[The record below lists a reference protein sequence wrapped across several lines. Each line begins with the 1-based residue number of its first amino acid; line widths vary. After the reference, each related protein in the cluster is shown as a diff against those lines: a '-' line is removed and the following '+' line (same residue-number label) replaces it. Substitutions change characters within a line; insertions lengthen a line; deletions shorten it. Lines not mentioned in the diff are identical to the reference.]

1 MKVKITSYFTA
12 GILAV
17 ASMLTACD
25 RIEAEERLEYVEP
38 TEAQRTVL
46 VEDFTGQRCVNCPN
60 ATSVLHEIVE
70 TYGQENVIPVAI
82 HCGPFGLTNA
92 QGLVTEAGKSY
103 WDTFFS
109 DTQGQPVAK
118 INRGNKVDD
127 YNTWAVCVSKELSRP
142 TDVTITL
149 TTDYNEE
156 TRELIV
162 NTQVLGKAGS
172 EQKLQL
178 WLVEDSIVAIQALP
192 TGGIERQYV
201 HNHVLRDVLNG
212 DWGESIA
219 LGENVTT
226 ISHNYILDEKFNA
239 DNCQIVAFTYDN
251 TGVSQ
256 AKKVSVVNNI
266 E

>member
-1 MKVKITSYFTA
+1 MKIKIISFLTISILGATS
-12 GILAV
+12 I
-17 ASMLTACD
+17 LTACD
-25 RIEAEERLEYVEP
+25 QIEADARLEYVEP

-46 VEDFTGQRCVNCPN
+46 VEDFTGQRCVNCPV
-60 ATSVLHEIVE
+60 ATSILHEIVE

-103 WDTFFS
+103 WNAFFN

-118 INRGNKVDD
+118 INRGNSVDD
-127 YNTWAVCVSKELSRP
+127 YNTWAACVSKELSRP

-149 TTDYNEE
+149 TIDYNEK
-156 TRELIV
+156 TRELTT
-162 NTQVLGKAGS
+162 NTQILGKAGS

-178 WLVEDSIVAIQALP
+178 WLVEDGIVAIQALP
-192 TGGIERQYV
+192 TGGIDRQYV

-212 DWGESIA
+212 EWGESII
-219 LGENVTT
+219 LGESAIT
-226 ISHNYILDEKFNA
+226 ISNTYTLDEKFNA
-239 DNCQIVAFTYDN
+239 NNCQIVAFTYDKN
-251 TGVSQ
+251 GVSQ
-256 AKKVSVVNNI
+256 AKKVSVANNI